1 MKLSSDKLYQK
12 WKLIIS
18 NEKIKSRCLSPPEWR
33 CSNQII
39 RNLL

>member
-18 NEKIKSRCLSPPEWR
+18 NEKIKSRCVSPPGWR
-33 CSNQII
+33 YSNEFI